1 MPIHFIHIDLKRLK
15 FPNFSSNNFL
25 LHFRLAWS
33 KKPSIYNVFLF
44 QSAVKYHFGR
54 HDTAWI
60 LFGDAS
66 WRSDANDRSFSLL
79 ISLRVSLATVA
90 METPACCSNWCWWLI
105 NKQLSVEW
113 CDVISSPVRCCC
125 CRFSLLRWFWN
136 HTFTY
141 SFSDS
146 FVLQSPARMWRC
158 SSNPAGS
165 SGFRGWKITWRGSRG
180 DVKLDT
186 MGWEKITK
194 LPRAEDLCIWGNN
207 SLLRY

>member
-1 MPIHFIHIDLKRLK
+1 MT
-15 FPNFSSNNFL
+15 
-25 LHFRLAWS
+25 

-113 CDVISSPVRCCC
+113 CDVISSPMRCCC

-165 SGFRGWKITWRGSRG
+165 SGFRGMEDNVTRIPWGCKIGHHGMGKNYEITASRRSLHLRQQFIAAIL
-180 DVKLDT
+180 KLRIFFVTD
-186 MGWEKITK
+186 
-194 LPRAEDLCIWGNN
+194 
-207 SLLRY
+207 